1 MGTLCYPPSFVLL
14 LPCIFTWTVLAKGN
28 VTQEVHPWR
37 ARGSG
42 GLGAPQAL
50 SHADSLSFQPDWA
63 LHPCT
68 TSCSELKKKKKKFVV
83 QFECV
88 LICLPSIAACALS
101 ESGAE
106 FLGHQ
111 LFTACF

>member
-1 MGTLCYPPSFVLL
+1 MLPLKLCAPSAVCFGEEECD
-14 LPCIFTWTVLAKGN
+14 PGG
-28 VTQEVHPWR
+28 PSRR

-50 SHADSLSFQPDWA
+50 SHADSLSLQPDWA
-63 LHPCT
+63 LPPCAA
-68 TSCSELKKKKKKFVV
+68 SWSDLKKKFVV

-88 LICLPSIAACALS
+88 LVCLPSVGTCVPS

-106 FLGHQ
+106 FLGRQ
-111 LFTACF
+111 LCTACF